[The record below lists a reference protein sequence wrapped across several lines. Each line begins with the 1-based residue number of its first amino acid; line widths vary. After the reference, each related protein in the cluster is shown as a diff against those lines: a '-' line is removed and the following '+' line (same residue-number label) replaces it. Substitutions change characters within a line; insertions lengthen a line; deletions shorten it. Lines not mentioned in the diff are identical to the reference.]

1 MEITEAPEIPSFAE
15 TEEVPVELEVTE
27 GTEGLEQEITKDIE
41 TGKKPKK
48 PRTEAQKAAFMKA
61 REALAQKRKAAAEEK
76 VLNKKKPGRPRNPPK
91 VKEEPVPATR
101 VEKKEKKVKKVQYV
115 LEESSSSSEE
125 EEEIVY
131 VKRSKGQRKPKKKQ
145 GQKVVY
151 LSSSSEEEDLAPDT
165 YDYSKNYSK
174 PPLPLSQPAPQQLS
188 SLYSFV

>member
-1 MEITEAPEIPSFAE
+1 MEITEAPEIPAS
-15 TEEVPVELEVTE
+15 EEVPVESVKPEV
-27 GTEGLEQEITKDIE
+27 TEGLEQEITKDIE

-48 PRTEAQKAAFMKA
+48 PRTEAQKAAFVKA
-61 REALAQKRKAAAEEK
+61 REALAQKRKAVAEEK

-91 VKEEPVPATR
+91 VKEEPVPQ
-101 VEKKEKKVKKVQYV
+101 EEKKVKKEKKVQYV

-131 VKRSKGQRKPKKKQ
+131 VKRSKGQKKPKKKQ

-151 LSSSSEEEDLAPDT
+151 LSSSSEEEDLAEHT
-165 YDYSKNYSK
+165 HDYSQM
-174 PPLPLSQPAPQQLS
+174 LAPDPQLT

>member
-1 MEITEAPEIPSFAE
+1 MEITEAPEIPAS
-15 TEEVPVELEVTE
+15 EEVPVESVKPEV
-27 GTEGLEQEITKDIE
+27 TEGLEQEITKDIE

-61 REALAQKRKAAAEEK
+61 REALAEKRKAAAEEK

-91 VKEEPVPATR
+91 VKEEEPVESKPT
-101 VEKKEKKVKKVQYV
+101 KKEKKVQYV

-125 EEEIVY
+125 EEEEIVY
-131 VKRSKGQRKPKKKQ
+131 VKRSKGQKKPKKKQ

-165 YDYSKNYSK
+165 YEYSKNYSK
-174 PPLPLSQPAPQQLS
+174 PPLPAAAAPQQLS
-188 SLYSFV
+188 SLYAFV